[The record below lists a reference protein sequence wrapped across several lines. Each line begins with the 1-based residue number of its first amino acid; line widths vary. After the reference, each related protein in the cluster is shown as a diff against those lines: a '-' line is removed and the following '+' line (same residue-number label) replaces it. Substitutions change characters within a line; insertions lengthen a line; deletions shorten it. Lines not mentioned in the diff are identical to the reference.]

1 MEGYKPQGFSFLTA
15 VRISTTSNINSMS
28 VIIKINN
35 LKGIC
40 SLDFELP
47 SRSGVYVITGLNG
60 CGKTSLLVAI
70 HRMTNSMA
78 FKDNFMQAT
87 EGIDQYANSSV
98 TYVINDESV
107 DYRHRRQRWVP
118 TPKSK
123 SHLLENAGI
132 QCSRFIST
140 SGMRFF
146 MPDKTKIPA
155 GNLRYQNVAESIKNA
170 MNSILGTQKFSNLRF
185 VQVNPRIGRRPEPYR
200 SDKLY
205 VVRNG
210 NNIYS
215 EYCFSLG
222 ERLLLNILDFI
233 ENVPQNSI
241 LLIDEIELALHPLAQ
256 VKFYDHLK
264 KVADEKRLRV
274 FLTTHS
280 SSLIKHACSVLYL
293 DATNGVVNVVKDC
306 KPAYVLKDVSAYEE
320 SNPDYLIFVEDDMAK
335 MLLHAILNN
344 SDVAKRKHR
353 VCRIID
359 VGGYEQV
366 IDMTKQF
373 YTIAPFNNRKVC
385 AFLDKDVE
393 DIVEDLRNKGNNA
406 TADEKRL
413 LTKIKELKDDH
424 NIYYLNIT
432 PEIGVWKWIKHDS
445 RKLMSYLVD
454 EYGDQ
459 NFNMQQL
466 VNEADA
472 LPANNANQR
481 KEGKTKLKA
490 LAEKLMQNMDISSIS
505 RCYEDMMRAYAKDY
519 MSVQQQKAEY
529 VQKLESVL
537 NR

>member
-1 MEGYKPQGFSFLTA
+1 
-15 VRISTTSNINSMS
+15 MS
-28 VIIKINN
+28 VKIKIKN
-35 LKGIC
+35 LKGII

-47 SRSGVYVITGLNG
+47 SSSGVYVITGLNG

-78 FKDNFMQAT
+78 FKDNYMQAT

-98 TYVINDESV
+98 TYEINNESV
-107 DYRHRRQRWVP
+107 TYRHRKQRWAP

-155 GNLRYQNVAESIKNA
+155 GNLRYQNVVESIKDA
-170 MNSILGTQKFSNLRF
+170 MNSILSTQKFTHLKF
-185 VQVNPRIGRRPEPYR
+185 VQVNPRIGRRPVPYR

-222 ERLLLNILDFI
+222 ERLLLNILDYI

-256 VKFYDHLK
+256 TRLYDYLK
-264 KVADEKRLRV
+264 SIANQKRLRV

-293 DATNGVVNVVKDC
+293 DSTDGIVNVVKDC

-320 SNPDYLIFVEDDMAK
+320 STPDYLIFVEDDMAK
-335 MLLHAILNN
+335 MLLQAILNN

-353 VCRIID
+353 VCRIIG
-359 VGGYEQV
+359 VGGYPQV

-373 YTIAPFNNRKVC
+373 YSVAPFSNRKVC

-393 DIVEDLRNKGNNA
+393 DTIQAIRHKGNNA
-406 TADEKRL
+406 TADEKRFL
-413 LTKIKELKDDH
+413 NLVHELSNDR
-424 NIYYLNIT
+424 NLYFLNIT
-432 PEIGVWKWIKHDS
+432 PEIGVWEWIKQDC
-445 RKLMSYLVD
+445 RRLMFYLVD
-454 EYGDQ
+454 EYGYQ
-459 NFNMQQL
+459 NLNMQQL
-466 VNEADA
+466 VNEVDA
-472 LPANNANQR
+472 LPTNVANPR
-481 KEGKTKLKA
+481 REGKDKLKA
-490 LAEKLMQNMDISSIS
+490 LAEKIMQYMDITSIT
-505 RCYEDMMRAYAKDY
+505 RCYEEMMCAYAKDY

-529 VQKLESVL
+529 VQKFEGVL